1 MRVIKELSDY
11 YHHFDENEN
20 LKYLFNIVNL
30 HAVHDCDEVD
40 EDAELIFGK
49 PLEVICGV

>member
-1 MRVIKELSDY
+1 MKIL
-11 YHHFDENEN
+11 
-20 LKYLFNIVNL
+20 NISLMLVNL